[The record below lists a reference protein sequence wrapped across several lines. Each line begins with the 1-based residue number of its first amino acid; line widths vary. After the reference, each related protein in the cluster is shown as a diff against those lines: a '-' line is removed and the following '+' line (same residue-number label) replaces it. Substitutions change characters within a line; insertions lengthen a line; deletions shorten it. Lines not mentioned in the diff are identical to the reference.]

1 MLLKY
6 IYDDRLAQ
14 ASYFLGCPGS
24 GSALVVDPARDIT
37 PYLRLAEQNG
47 MTITHVAETHIHADY
62 VSGGRE
68 LTATTGATLYVSG
81 EGAGDLAYDINTS
94 DGVSVRMLKDGDTF
108 MVGGVKIKAMH
119 TPGHTPE
126 HMSYMVTDTGADQP
140 IGLFSGDFIFAG
152 DVGRPDLL
160 DATGMQVGSREIGAK
175 QQFQSVEAF
184 KQLPDYLQIWP
195 GHGAGSACGKALG
208 AIPSTTLGY
217 EKLFNPAF
225 QHTDEASFV
234 TWMLDGQPE
243 APRYFAQMKRVN
255 RTGAELLNTLPE
267 IPQLS
272 ADALNDALENGLV
285 IDTRD
290 SADFADKNVRGT
302 LNIPVSSNSFNTWA
316 GWYVDFINRP
326 VYLIVTEDQREEAI
340 TALREI
346 GVDQIGGV
354 FTPETALANANDHI
368 KQIDVKDVQH
378 LDNPMILDVRGRG
391 EREAKYIPDS
401 LFVPMGDVPEYADEL
416 PRDRNLVVQCGGG
429 VRSQIVVSLLRQYGI
444 EALNLTGGIDAWER
458 AGLPLVRE

>member
-14 ASYFLGCPGS
+14 ASYFLGCPGNRT
-24 GSALVVDPARDIT
+24 ALVIDPARDIA

-68 LTATTGATLYVSG
+68 LASKTGATLYVSG
-81 EGAGDLAYDINTS
+81 EGQGDLAYDINTS
-94 DGVSVRMLKDGDTF
+94 DGVSVHLLNDGDTF
-108 MVGGVKIKAMH
+108 MVGGVKIEAIH

-160 DATGMQVGSREIGAK
+160 DATGMQIGSREAGAK
-175 QQFQSVEAF
+175 QQFQSIEAF

-217 EKLFNPAF
+217 EKIFNPAF
-225 QHTDEASFV
+225 QHNDEASFV

-243 APRYFAQMKRVN
+243 VPRYFAQMKRVN
-255 RTGAELLNTLPE
+255 RTGANLLSTLPE

-272 ADALNDALENGLV
+272 ADAMDDALENGLV
-285 IDTRD
+285 IDARD
-290 SADFADKNVRGT
+290 SADFAEKNVRGT

-326 VYLIVTEDQREEAI
+326 VYLIVAEDQREDAI

-346 GVDQIGGV
+346 GVDNIGGIFSPQV
-354 FTPETALANANDHI
+354 ALAHANDQI
-368 KQIDVKDVQH
+368 KQIDAKDVQG
-378 LDNPMILDVRGRG
+378 LDNHVILDVRGRG
-391 EREAKYIPDS
+391 ERAEKHIPDS
-401 LFVPMGDVPEYADEL
+401 LFVPMGDVPEHADEL
-416 PRDRNLVVQCGGG
+416 PRDKNLIVQCGGG

-444 EALNLTGGIDAWER
+444 EALNLTGGIDAWEK
-458 AGLPLVRE
+458 ADLPLVRE